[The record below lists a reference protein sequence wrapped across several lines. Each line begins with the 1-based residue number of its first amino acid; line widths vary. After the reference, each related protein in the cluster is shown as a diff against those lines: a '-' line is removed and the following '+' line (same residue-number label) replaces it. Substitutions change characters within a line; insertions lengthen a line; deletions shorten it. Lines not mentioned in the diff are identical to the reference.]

1 MANVYRLAL
10 LFIFCFGNVAH
21 ALSPQGSW
29 YSNNGPYMPAP
40 SAQSYGSKDALCAA
54 IAAAMAGPNP
64 SRTYTPQSGGTTC
77 VIHSYSATTGAYVT
91 TNEYHAG
98 NRGNTCPEGSTA
110 TGATCTCTAPLIEKD
125 GQCKP
130 PSCPAGQHE
139 EGGAC
144 VPDNCKPNETRV
156 NGVCVPEPPCP
167 AGQTRVNGVCK
178 KNGCEPGKSVG
189 DRITKGDNT
198 TYTCED
204 GCTVKTN
211 PSICI
216 KFGDTQECTG
226 TGRQTG
232 GTCTPGDGGGGST
245 PGTGGNGDTGGTGTG
260 GTGTGG
266 TGTGGT
272 GTGGT
277 GTGGTGTGGGGT
289 GTGGTGTGGTGT
301 GGTGTGGTG
310 TGGTGTGDG
319 GTGTGGTGTGGTGTG
334 GTGTGTGTPVPNY
347 PQPKPVPPTS
357 EGTCPTG
364 MHKSGSWCINDPVPP
379 DGDGKCPPDAVKVGS
394 TCVYPQPGGGGTGT
408 GGGGTGTGG
417 GGTGT
422 GGGGTG
428 SGDGDGDGEK
438 GGFGG
443 SCMSGF
449 ACEGD
454 AIQCAIAKEQHRR
467 NCQMFEDKTPESE
480 LYDAAKTKT
489 GNQTGDLPG
498 NATFTF
504 GSDKYDTT
512 NLLGGASC
520 IGDIT
525 VEVMGRPVVL
535 EVSRVCPFLEWLRM
549 ALLAVGAVLWVVI
562 VFRS

>member
-1 MANVYRLAL
+1 MANVYRL
-10 LFIFCFGNVAH
+10 IFGVVLAVASFGAAAFAAN
-21 ALSPQGSW
+21 PQF
-29 YSNNGPYMPAP
+29 YSQSGAFLGYQLYP
-40 SAQSYGSKDALCAA
+40 SAGAVCSA
-54 IAAAMAGPNP
+54 IHGVIQGND
-64 SRTYTPQSGGTTC
+64 QSGDNVYSVQNVTSTSC
-77 VIHSYSATTGAYVT
+77 VIGRSYRGSDLILYAYGIGQQ
-91 TNEYHAG
+91 AG
-98 NRGNTCPEGSTA
+98 DCPSGSTG
-110 TGATCTCTAPLIEKD
+110 TSPNCTCTAPLVEKD

-130 PSCPAGQHE
+130 AGCGPGMHE

-156 NGVCVPEPPCP
+156 NGVCVAEPPCP

-178 KNGCEPGKSVG
+178 NNGCEPGKSVG
-189 DRITKGDNT
+189 DRITNGDNT
-198 TYTCED
+198 TYTCEG

-226 TGRQTG
+226 TGRLTG
-232 GTCTPGDGGGGST
+232 GTCTPSDGGGST
-245 PGTGGNGDTGGTGTG
+245 PGTGGTGGDTGGSGPGTGPGTG

-277 GTGGTGTGGGGT
+277 GTGG
-289 GTGGTGTGGTGT
+289 GGTGTGGTGT

-347 PQPKPVPPTS
+347 PKPKPVPPTP
-357 EGTCPTG
+357 EGTCPPG

-408 GGGGTGTGG
+408 GGGGTG
-417 GGTGT
+417 
-422 GGGGTG
+422 

-454 AIQCAIAKEQHRR
+454 AIQCAIAKEQYAR
-467 NCQMFEDKTPESE
+467 NCKLFDDTSAESD
-480 LYDAAKTKT
+480 LYNANKGKT

-498 NATFTF
+498 NETISLSGRIDT
-504 GSDKYDTT
+504 SDP
-512 NLLGGASC
+512 LGGGGC
-520 IGDIT
+520 IGDLNVT
-525 VEVMGRPVVL
+525 VWGQAVTLPLSNVCQYLAMLGNILVA
-535 EVSRVCPFLEWLRM
+535 VSMLM
-549 ALLAVGAVLWVVI
+549 AARI
-562 VFRS
+562 VTRG